1 MHPDLN
7 FRCAG
12 KRDSAAGCEHTKRV
26 LRVLSRKRTEV
37 VQPTMTRARHSPR
50 PQDPQFSSG
59 SASAPPGP
67 LDLDFRADAAQ
78 LPVVRNALRDWLS
91 RSAMTADQQMDVVLA
106 VGEAC
111 TNAVEHGHRGDG
123 ATIRLRALIAANVL
137 RVTVRDTGCWRPPV
151 DDPASFRGH
160 GVAMMRALM
169 DSVRVCPG
177 DSGTVVEMDVRVR
190 R

>member
-1 MHPDLN
+1 
-7 FRCAG
+7 
-12 KRDSAAGCEHTKRV
+12 
-26 LRVLSRKRTEV
+26 
-37 VQPTMTRARHSPR
+37 MTRARHSPR

-59 SASAPPGP
+59 SASAPADP

-137 RVTVRDTGCWRPPV
+137 RVTVRDTGRWRPPV

>member
-1 MHPDLN
+1 
-7 FRCAG
+7 
-12 KRDSAAGCEHTKRV
+12 
-26 LRVLSRKRTEV
+26 
-37 VQPTMTRARHSPR
+37 MTRARHSPR
-50 PQDPQFSSG
+50 PHDPQFSRG
-59 SASAPPGP
+59 SASTSAAPDP
-67 LDLDFRADAAQ
+67 LDLDFRAEPAQ

-123 ATIRLRALIAANVL
+123 GTIRLRALIEANVL
-137 RVTVRDTGCWRPPV
+137 RVTVRDTGCWRPPM